1 MSNFIQEIKNHN
13 INKVLNLEMAFR
25 TSDEDFNKSID
36 EVADTLN
43 KSFLDGLVD
52 EQAVEIDFKNLDII
66 LEKARPH
73 KYYKREGSPGNYKY
87 YYTKEEYE
95 KEKKKV
101 EGGKEGLR
109 INESQ
114 RKTVENKPVGSTH
127 EHNGK
132 KYKKQANGK
141 WVEVSEHGMT
151 KKEHEESS
159 NQRMSYGSHP
169 LMSERIDASNKM
181 HQEAAS
187 KLSDKEYTDT
197 DFEEKEERQT
207 YKKGDKIEFNGVTI
221 HVGKDTS
228 GGQDTLTYKSPDISD
243 KTFYDLYKL
252 KEKILEKTPQSSPK
266 KPGDIIEHNGKKYK
280 KQANGKWLEVSEFHG
295 LTKKEHEFQS
305 DVKKESASLA
315 AKDKKYF
322 TRDTKLESAKLHS
335 EQASKLSDKEHSD
348 EEVMGGEKKYTNK
361 DLEGYGDY
369 KIQDHKDSIQ
379 SHIDDIKSGK
389 DKEHNLKFIE
399 IHKELLKRKTPDF
412 KDAPHHQENL
422 KKYLTEVDNKLE
434 SAKLHSE
441 DKPLKA
447 KDYKVGDKIIYTH
460 KGRDYPG
467 TVKDEFDDG
476 GIFIILDKAV
486 WVEKEK
492 EKGVAN
498 PMGYNNTEEPIRSF
512 ELYDGEEYRGLTINN
527 LRKVK

>member
-13 INKVLNLEMAFR
+13 INKALNLEMVFR

-52 EQAVEIDFKNLDII
+52 EQTVEIDFKNLDAI

-95 KEKKKV
+95 KGKKKV

-141 WVEVSEHGMT
+141 W
-151 KKEHEESS
+151 
-159 NQRMSYGSHP
+159 
-169 LMSERIDASNKM
+169 
-181 HQEAAS
+181 
-187 KLSDKEYTDT
+187 
-197 DFEEKEERQT
+197 
-207 YKKGDKIEFNGVTI
+207 
-221 HVGKDTS
+221 
-228 GGQDTLTYKSPDISD
+228 
-243 KTFYDLYKL
+243 
-252 KEKILEKTPQSSPK
+252 
-266 KPGDIIEHNGKKYK
+266 
-280 KQANGKWLEVSEFHG
+280 LEVSESHG
-295 LTKKEHEFQS
+295 LTKKEHEF
-305 DVKKESASLA
+305 KESSHRTMKEKVQHWGKAHEENEEKKHQEA
-315 AKDKKYF
+315 AP
-322 TRDTKLESAKLHS
+322 
-335 EQASKLSDKEHSD
+335 KLSDKEYTD

-441 DKPLKA
+441 QASKLSDKEYSGWKFTDQKVSSSEDKPLKA
-447 KDYKVGDKIIYTH
+447 KGYKIGDKIIYTH
-460 KGRDYPG
+460 KGKDYPG
-467 TVKDEFDDG
+467 TVKDEFDDD

-512 ELYDGEEYRGLTINN
+512 ELYDGEEYQGLTINN